1 MGTEPPIL
9 YNIGDVVIVI
19 KTNTT
24 YAFERRLIGK
34 LGKVVGTRVN
44 QHYGRVYAIDFS
56 DDKSCNEF
64 EYRLHNCNGLINDNR
79 GQWIDEKSLTFAESR
94 EPISFTFDEISVLL

>member
-9 YNIGDVVIVI
+9 YNIGDVVTVI

-34 LGKVVGTRVN
+34 FGKVVGTRVN

-56 DDKSCNEF
+56 IDKSCNDPD
-64 EYRLHNCNGLINDNR
+64 YRLHNCDRLLNNHK
-79 GQWIDEKSLTFAESR
+79 GQWIEEKSLTFAESR